1 MSVNNI
7 SVIIPTLNAGAMIDG
22 LLSALKRQTI
32 TPAEIIVVDSSSD
45 DDTQAIVRA
54 KHPEVRLLVIDRK
67 DFNHGGTR
75 DYVLRK
81 SSGEFVC
88 FLTQDAL
95 PKNNEFLARIVK
107 PFSDEHVALVYGRQ
121 LPRADARPAERIVRE
136 YSYRPQSHRVTK
148 ADVKRLGINA
158 FRASDVCAAYRRSA
172 YLEVGGFENPVLTNE
187 DMFIAARFLRAGWAI
202 VYEADAQVI
211 HSHNFTFKQQFNR
224 NYIQGVEITKH
235 ADILGNAE
243 LAGEGFSMLTY
254 TMKELLKE
262 GEIMEAARF
271 FVDCIFRY
279 TGNRKGV
286 LDAKR
291 AARKSA
297 RR

>member
-54 KHPEVRLLVIDRK
+54 KHPDVRLLVIDRK

-95 PKNNEFLARIVK
+95 PKNNEFLERIVK

-121 LPRADARPAERIVRE
+121 LPRADARPAERIVRG
-136 YSYRPQSHRVTK
+136 YTYRPS
-148 ADVKRLGINA
+148 
-158 FRASDVCAAYRRSA
+158 RA
-172 YLEVGGFENPVLTNE
+172 
-187 DMFIAARFLRAGWAI
+187 
-202 VYEADAQVI
+202 
-211 HSHNFTFKQQFNR
+211 HSPKP
-224 NYIQGVEITKH
+224 
-235 ADILGNAE
+235 
-243 LAGEGFSMLTY
+243 M
-254 TMKELLKE
+254 
-262 GEIMEAARF
+262 
-271 FVDCIFRY
+271 
-279 TGNRKGV
+279 
-286 LDAKR
+286 
-291 AARKSA
+291 
-297 RR
+297 